1 MPVNKS
7 TVSKKEYNSTL
18 EINGAIILK
27 EMELFINKIIFQ
39 EYITED
45 DYITFL
51 SQATKLAQAKH
62 TKSDG

>member
-27 EMELFINKIIFQ
+27 EMELFINKIIF
-39 EYITED
+39 
-45 DYITFL
+45 
-51 SQATKLAQAKH
+51 
-62 TKSDG
+62 